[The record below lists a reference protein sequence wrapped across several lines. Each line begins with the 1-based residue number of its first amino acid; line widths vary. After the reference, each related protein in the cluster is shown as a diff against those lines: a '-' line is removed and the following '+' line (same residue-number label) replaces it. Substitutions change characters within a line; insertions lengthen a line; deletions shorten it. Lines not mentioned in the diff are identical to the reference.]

1 MIVFDLR
8 CEAEGHVFEAWF
20 GSTADYEGQK
30 GRGLVTCPLCGTD
43 AVEKA
48 VMAPR
53 VAAKGNRTIGP
64 AAAPTP
70 EASPADPEAVKAML
84 AVMAAAQKKILE
96 SSDYVGDAFAAEARA
111 IHLGEADARAIHGE
125 ATVREAQ
132 SLAEEGINVAPL
144 PFPVL
149 DPGQEN

>member
-8 CEAEGHVFEAWF
+8 CEAGGHVFEAWF
-20 GSTADYEGQK
+20 GSTGDYEEQK

-43 AVEKA
+43 AIEKA

-53 VAAKGNRTIGP
+53 VAAKGNRGITP
-64 AAAPTP
+64 AAAPSA
-70 EASPADPEAVKAML
+70 EASAFDPQAVKAVL
-84 AVMAAAQKKILE
+84 AAIAAAQKKVLE
-96 SSDYVGDAFAAEARA
+96 TSDYVGDAFAAEARA
-111 IHLGEADARAIHGE
+111 IHLGEVDARAIHGK
-125 ATVREAQ
+125 ASLREAQ
-132 SLAEEGINVAPL
+132 SLAEEGIKVAPL